1 MNREKV
7 AKQAAERAA
16 RDAEIARKKKEEG
29 TADEEDAR
37 IASGNTAGAPAG
49 GGEGGWA
56 RNQTRAMAA
65 PLDRERPVRTR
76 ETNGED
82 NAFTRSEKP
91 RAALEEEA
99 KKPEGF
105 GRAPRREA
113 PAADTGFARGNFAKK
128 DASGADTAKPE
139 GRRPRQQPPKES
151 STSTPG
157 TAAASGF
164 GGFRNSNAASR
175 GGGANKEGSAARG
188 GASATRGRKFM

>member
-1 MNREKV
+1 VNREKV

-37 IASGNTAGAPAG
+37 IASGNTAGASAG

-65 PLDRERPVRTR
+65 PPDRERPARTR

-82 NAFTRSEKP
+82 NAFVRSEKP

-151 STSTPG
+151 APTTSSTPG
-157 TAAASGF
+157 TAAGSGF

-175 GGGANKEGSAARG
+175 GGSAARG
-188 GASATRGRKFM
+188 GAGATRGRKFM